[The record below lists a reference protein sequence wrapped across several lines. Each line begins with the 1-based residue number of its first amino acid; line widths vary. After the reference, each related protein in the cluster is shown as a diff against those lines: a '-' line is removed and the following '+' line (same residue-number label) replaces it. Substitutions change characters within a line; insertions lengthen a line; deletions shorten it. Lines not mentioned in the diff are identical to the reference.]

1 MNSTAPGLRFSPELR
16 AAAYHFTV
24 FGTAGVAS
32 VYFGIWLTNR
42 GIQPGEIGILNAA
55 PVFLMMAVNLFVGRI
70 ADRAKDWRS
79 VIIILSLIS
88 AAAAFGLFFVSGFWA
103 ILGVWVLTSMPAA
116 ALVPVIDAATFRMAE
131 RRGSS
136 FSVIR
141 AWGTVGFMATTV
153 LAGPAIGF
161 FGEQAFVP
169 LFVGF
174 ALSRALLSLQL
185 PQFRGGGEDVAAAKP
200 GVGVGQLKQVLK
212 PWFILALMG
221 VSLLYASHG
230 AIGAFGALL
239 WTGQGVPEGMI
250 GMLIAVMAA
259 SEAAMMFLWP
269 RLKLKISAR
278 HVIIFACLVAAARWA
293 AMAFSPPLWVL
304 FLLQGLHA
312 ITFAMGYLGGIYFI
326 ANWTRE
332 SIAAEAQGF
341 SYVLQQAGSVLLLV
355 SLGWCINAFGAHAML
370 LVAGVCIV
378 GAGLLVVSLRLQ
390 PAHSHPGPADAPQ
403 IQPELGPGQTTP

>member
-1 MNSTAPGLRFSPELR
+1 MSSPAPGPRFSPELR
-16 AAAYHFTV
+16 AAIYHFTV

-42 GIQPGEIGILNAA
+42 GIQPGEIGLMNAA
-55 PVFLMMAVNLFVGRI
+55 PVLLMMAVNLFVGRI
-70 ADRAKDWRS
+70 ADRAKDWRG
-79 VIIILSLIS
+79 VIIVLSMIS

-103 ILGVWVLTSMPAA
+103 ILGIWVLTAMPAA

-136 FSVIR
+136 FAVIR
-141 AWGTVGFMATTV
+141 AWGTVGFMATTA

-161 FGEQAFVP
+161 LGEEAFVP

-185 PQFRGGGEDVAAAKP
+185 PQFRGGEAAPKATA
-200 GVGVGQLKQVLK
+200 GAAQLKQVMK
-212 PWFILALMG
+212 PWFILALAG

-239 WTGQGVPEGMI
+239 WTRQGVPEGLI
-250 GMLIAVMAA
+250 GILIAVMAA
-259 SEAAMMFLWP
+259 AEAVMMFIWP
-269 RLKLKISAR
+269 RLKLRMSAR
-278 HVIIFACLVAAARWA
+278 HIIIFACLVAAFRWA
-293 AMAFSPPLWVL
+293 AMAFSPPIWLL
-304 FLLQGLHA
+304 FLLQSLHA
-312 ITFAMGYLGGIYFI
+312 VTFAMGYLGGIYFI

-332 SIAAEAQGF
+332 AIAAEAQGF

-355 SLGWCINAFGAHAML
+355 SLGWGINAFGAYAML
-370 LVAGVCIV
+370 FVAAACLL
-378 GAGLLVVSLRLQ
+378 GAGLVVLSLKLQ
-390 PAHSHPGPADAPQ
+390 PAHMHPGPAETPPVTPAM
-403 IQPELGPGQTTP
+403 GPDQLTP

>member
-1 MNSTAPGLRFSPELR
+1 MISTAPALRLSPELR

-32 VYFGIWLTNR
+32 VYFGIWLTHR
-42 GIQPGEIGILNAA
+42 GIEPGEIGILNAA

-70 ADRAKDWRS
+70 ADKAKDWRG
-79 VIIILSLIS
+79 VIIVLSLIS

-141 AWGTVGFMATTV
+141 AWGTVGFMATTAV
-153 LAGPAIGF
+153 AGPAIGF
-161 FGEQAFVP
+161 LGEHAFVP

-185 PQFRGGGEDVAAAKP
+185 PQFRGGDEPATVLKP
-200 GVGVGQLKQVLK
+200 SIGVGKLRQVMK
-212 PWFILALMG
+212 PWFIAALAG
-221 VSLLYASHG
+221 VALLYASHG

-239 WTGQGVPEGMI
+239 WTRQGVPEGLI

-278 HVIIFACLVAAARWA
+278 HIIIFACVVAALRWTV
-293 AMAFSPPLWVL
+293 MAFSPPIWLL

-326 ANWTRE
+326 ANWTKE

-341 SYVLQQAGSVLLLV
+341 SYVLQQAASVVMLV
-355 SLGWCINAFGAHAML
+355 SLGWCIDSFGAMAML
-370 LVAGVCIV
+370 LVAGLCVI
-378 GAGLLVVSLRLQ
+378 GAGMLVLSLRLQ
-390 PAHSHPGPADAPQ
+390 PAHSHAGSADAPQ
-403 IQPELGPGQTTP
+403 SQAKSGLDQTMP